1 MTDATQDRAEPWGL
15 PSPDQH
21 PEFYA
26 EIPAKRLIAFVVDTV
41 LIGLITLAI
50 VPFTAFTAIF
60 YLPFLMLI
68 VSLTYRTLTL
78 AGGSATLGM
87 RLAAIEM
94 RTHRGERFDLAT
106 AAVHT
111 VIYSVAFSMVL
122 PQVISIVLMLTTARR
137 QGLPDLAL
145 GTAALNRAARR

>member
-1 MTDATQDRAEPWGL
+1 
-15 PSPDQH
+15 
-21 PEFYA
+21 
-26 EIPAKRLIAFVVDTV
+26 
-41 LIGLITLAI
+41 
-50 VPFTAFTAIF
+50 
-60 YLPFLMLI
+60 
-68 VSLTYRTLTL
+68 
-78 AGGSATLGM
+78 M

-111 VIYSVAFSMVL
+111 VIYSVAFSLVQQ
-122 PQVISIVLMLTTARR
+122 QVISIVLMLTTARR